1 MVKLILMLIT
11 LKPKN
16 QYFKGY
22 LMLETLLNYLRELIN
37 PGTILKL
44 FVDLELALITI
55 VLLAS
60 CRFVVDLLNLNFILI
75 LVLLHSIM
83 LLKRSFIL

>member
-37 PGTILKL
+37 PGTILKQ

-83 LLKRSFIL
+83 LLKRSFIQ

>member
-1 MVKLILMLIT
+1 MLIKVLII
-11 LKPKN
+11 LKPTN

-22 LMLETLLNYLRELIN
+22 LMLETLLNYLRVLII
-37 PGTILKL
+37 PETILKL
-44 FVDLELALITI
+44 FVALELALITI